1 MDRSLKQYWSSV
13 NAKINRDE
21 IFVGPVH
28 EVDNPQSF
36 PSVSSVINECASST
50 GILVTPGLEKAF
62 DDAWFQA
69 LKDAF
74 AAKSDDAKQQLDE
87 YLETGLS
94 NGRKLRLQI
103 MLLPPGRYFKIH
115 AHTAIEFECTLKG
128 SLHEFRW
135 AFLVPPEKLIGEN
148 PTGPE
153 IAATQLFEH
162 LHVDEGECLVNEIG
176 SVHQSF
182 TTKDDGECVIVVL
195 WSGCHANTDPSTV
208 KNTDCRLRPDGA

>member
-1 MDRSLKQYWSSV
+1 MDYSLKQNWSSV
-13 NAKINRDE
+13 DANISRKE

-28 EVDNPQSF
+28 EVDDPKSF
-36 PSVSSVINECASST
+36 PSVSFVINESVDST
-50 GILVTPGLEKAF
+50 GILVTPRLEKAF

-69 LKDAF
+69 MKASF
-74 AAKSDDAKQQLDE
+74 SQKSNDAKQQLDD

-135 AFLVPPEKLIGEN
+135 SFLVPPEKLTGEN
-148 PTGPE
+148 PIGPE
-153 IAATQLFEH
+153 IAETQLFEH
-162 LHVDEGECLVNEIG
+162 LQVNEGECLVNEIG

-182 TTKDDGECVIVVL
+182 TAKDDGECVIVVL
-195 WSGCHANTDPSTV
+195 WSGCHANTHPSSV
-208 KNTDCRLRPDGA
+208 KNTDCRLRPSGE